1 MTKRFSTPLG
11 ATLLVA
17 VVLAYQPPAE
27 TPQGADQAEVE
38 AVVQVVHDLFD
49 GMREKDADKI
59 RGVFTDGARLAGLG
73 RDGTVGYTDAADF
86 AMSITRFEGTAD
98 ERVWDWEVQIDGN
111 LAQVWT
117 KYDILIRG
125 EFSHC
130 GIDAFQMF
138 KMEDGWKIFH
148 LADTRH
154 TGPDCW
160 RYPGGEM

>member
-1 MTKRFSTPLG
+1 MKRRISPHVT
-11 ATLLVA
+11 AALLVA
-17 VVLAYQPPAE
+17 ALLGPA
-27 TPQGADQAEVE
+27 PQVNAQTADEK

-49 GMREKDADKI
+49 GMREHDADKI
-59 RGVFTDGARLAGLG
+59 RGVFTDGARLANLG
-73 RDGTVGYTDAADF
+73 RDGTVGYTSAEDF
-86 AMSITRFEGTAD
+86 AMRVGSITREVD
-98 ERVWDWEVQIDGN
+98 ERVWDWEVRIDGN

-117 KYDILIRG
+117 KYDLLLDG

-160 RYPGGEM
+160 RYPGGGR